1 LSARELAG
9 ERIRAMKAEDLA
21 RVLAWR
27 NHPNVRDFM
36 LSQRDIDAEEH
47 RQWFEQCVQ
56 TGSKQ
61 LLIFEAGGEAMGFVS
76 FSAPDPGRITEWG
89 FYARP
94 DAPKGTGQRLGS
106 TAIRHAFDELDVH
119 KICGRTLGNNQR
131 SIRCHQRLGFRQE
144 GVLRDQ
150 HFGAG
155 RYYDVVCFGLLRAE
169 WQS

>member
-1 LSARELAG
+1 
-9 ERIRAMKAEDLA
+9 MTPKDLA
-21 RVLAWR
+21 RVLACR

-36 LSQRDIDAEEH
+36 LSQRDINAEEH

-61 LLIFEAGGEAMGFVS
+61 LLIFEAGGDAMGFVS
-76 FSAPDPGRITEWG
+76 FSAPDPGG
-89 FYARP
+89 
-94 DAPKGTGQRLGS
+94 
-106 TAIRHAFDELDVH
+106 
-119 KICGRTLGNNQR
+119 TLGNNQR
-131 SIRCHQRLGFRQE
+131 SIRCHQRLGFTQE

-155 RYYDVVCFGLLRAE
+155 RYYDILCFGLSRAE